1 MGSVGSRYG
10 SRAGSMVRSG
20 SAAML
25 STSYHRSR
33 TASGLPHGLI
43 ESVTLKLAA
52 ESKETLLSPEV
63 KKKALIACLLAL
75 TIGNMM
81 IENMASFLPSFVKN
95 NKWESSDNY
104 QLTPFDISLI
114 LSIFSVA

>member
-1 MGSVGSRYG
+1 MSGASRRG
-10 SRAGSMVRSG
+10 SRAGSMTRHG

-52 ESKETLLSPEV
+52 ESKET
-63 KKKALIACLLAL
+63 
-75 TIGNMM
+75 
-81 IENMASFLPSFVKN
+81 
-95 NKWESSDNY
+95 
-104 QLTPFDISLI
+104 
-114 LSIFSVA
+114 